1 MNKIKSFFQRSAQPS
16 SREAAKQRL
25 QLVLVHDRNQI
36 EPGML
41 ELIKDEIIAVI
52 SKHLDIDRAWRAGQF
67 HRGRARKPVWWRT
80 FRCRPNGRPA
90 SDTCTARCLEFWI
103 YD

>member
-1 MNKIKSFFQRSAQPS
+1 MNRLKSFFQRTPQPT
-16 SREAAKQRL
+16 SRQEAKQRL

-52 SKHLDIDRAWRAGQF
+52 SKHLDVDRAGVQVNFTDSDHESKLVADIPLSSKRT
-67 HRGRARKPVWWRT
+67 RK
-80 FRCRPNGRPA
+80 
-90 SDTCTARCLEFWI
+90 
-103 YD
+103 

>member
-16 SREAAKQRL
+16 SRDAAKQRL

-52 SKHLDIDRAWRAGQF
+52 SKHLDIDRNNVQVNFTEGDRESRLVADIPLSSKRPT
-67 HRGRARKPVWWRT
+67 RK
-80 FRCRPNGRPA
+80 
-90 SDTCTARCLEFWI
+90 
-103 YD
+103 

>member
-1 MNKIKSFFQRSAQPS
+1 MNKIKSFFKRSGQPS

-52 SKHLDIDRAWRAGQF
+52 SKHIDIDRAGVQVNFTEGERESKLVADIPLSSK
-67 HRGRARKPVWWRT
+67 RPARK
-80 FRCRPNGRPA
+80 
-90 SDTCTARCLEFWI
+90 
-103 YD
+103 

>member
-1 MNKIKSFFQRSAQPS
+1 VKYMNKIKSFFQRSAQPS

-52 SKHLDIDRAWRAGQF
+52 SQHLDIDRNNVQVKFTEGERESRLVADIPLSSKRAT
-67 HRGRARKPVWWRT
+67 RK
-80 FRCRPNGRPA
+80 
-90 SDTCTARCLEFWI
+90 
-103 YD
+103 

>member
-25 QLVLVHDRNQI
+25 QLVLVHDRYQI

-41 ELIKDEIIAVI
+41 ELIKDEIITVI
-52 SKHLDIDRAWRAGQF
+52 SQHLEIDRNNVQVNFTEGERESRLVADIPLSSKRPT
-67 HRGRARKPVWWRT
+67 RK
-80 FRCRPNGRPA
+80 
-90 SDTCTARCLEFWI
+90 
-103 YD
+103 

>member
-1 MNKIKSFFQRSAQPS
+1 MNKIRGFFQRSAQPT

-41 ELIKDEIIAVI
+41 EVIKDEISAVI
-52 SKHLDIDRAWRAGQF
+52 SKHIEIDRAGVQVNFTESERESKLVADIPLSSK
-67 HRGRARKPVWWRT
+67 RPARK
-80 FRCRPNGRPA
+80 
-90 SDTCTARCLEFWI
+90 
-103 YD
+103 

>member
-1 MNKIKSFFQRSAQPS
+1 MNKIKSFFQHSAQPT

-52 SKHLDIDRAWRAGQF
+52 SKHLDVDRNGVQVNFTEGERESKLVADIPLSSRRQV
-67 HRGRARKPVWWRT
+67 RK
-80 FRCRPNGRPA
+80 
-90 SDTCTARCLEFWI
+90 
-103 YD
+103 

>member
-1 MNKIKSFFQRSAQPS
+1 MNQIKSFFRRSPQPS

-52 SKHLDIDRAWRAGQF
+52 SKHLDVDRNGVQVNFTEGERESKLVADIPLSSKRQT
-67 HRGRARKPVWWRT
+67 RK
-80 FRCRPNGRPA
+80 
-90 SDTCTARCLEFWI
+90 
-103 YD
+103 

>member
-16 SREAAKQRL
+16 SRETAKQRL

-52 SKHLDIDRAWRAGQF
+52 SKHLDIDRNNVQVNFTEGERESRLVADIPLSSKRPT
-67 HRGRARKPVWWRT
+67 RK
-80 FRCRPNGRPA
+80 
-90 SDTCTARCLEFWI
+90 
-103 YD
+103 

>member
-1 MNKIKSFFQRSAQPS
+1 MNKLKHFFRRAPQPS

-36 EPGML
+36 EPGMV

-52 SKHLDIDRAWRAGQF
+52 SKHVDIDRANVQINFTESEHESKLVADIPLAPKRPT
-67 HRGRARKPVWWRT
+67 RKP
-80 FRCRPNGRPA
+80 F
-90 SDTCTARCLEFWI
+90 
-103 YD
+103 

>member
-1 MNKIKSFFQRSAQPS
+1 MNKLRSFFQRSAVPS

-41 ELIKDEIIAVI
+41 EMIKDEIIAVI
-52 SKHLDIDRAWRAGQF
+52 SQHLDIDRNGVQVNFTQGERESKLIADIPLSSRRQ
-67 HRGRARKPVWWRT
+67 GRK
-80 FRCRPNGRPA
+80 
-90 SDTCTARCLEFWI
+90 
-103 YD
+103 

>member
-1 MNKIKSFFQRSAQPS
+1 MNRLKGFFQRGGQPT

-52 SKHLDIDRAWRAGQF
+52 SKHIDIDSTGVQVNFTESERESKLVADIPLSSKRQT
-67 HRGRARKPVWWRT
+67 RK
-80 FRCRPNGRPA
+80 
-90 SDTCTARCLEFWI
+90 
-103 YD
+103 

>member
-1 MNKIKSFFQRSAQPS
+1 MNKLKEFFQRGGQPT

-52 SKHLDIDRAWRAGQF
+52 SKHIDIDRNGVQVHFTESERESKLVADIPLSP
-67 HRGRARKPVWWRT
+67 K
-80 FRCRPNGRPA
+80 RPTR
-90 SDTCTARCLEFWI
+90 R
-103 YD
+103 

>member
-1 MNKIKSFFQRSAQPS
+1 MNKIKSFFQRSPQPS

-41 ELIKDEIIAVI
+41 EIIKDEIIAVI
-52 SKHLDIDRAWRAGQF
+52 SKHVDIDPAHVQVNFSQSERENKLVADIPLLPKRQTRKQF
-67 HRGRARKPVWWRT
+67 
-80 FRCRPNGRPA
+80 
-90 SDTCTARCLEFWI
+90 
-103 YD
+103 

>member
-1 MNKIKSFFQRSAQPS
+1 MNKIKSFFQRTGQTS

-52 SKHLDIDRAWRAGQF
+52 SKHLDIDRAGVQVNFTQGERESKLVADIPLSSKRQT
-67 HRGRARKPVWWRT
+67 RK
-80 FRCRPNGRPA
+80 
-90 SDTCTARCLEFWI
+90 
-103 YD
+103 

>member
-1 MNKIKSFFQRSAQPS
+1 MNRIKRFFQRAPQPS

-41 ELIKDEIIAVI
+41 EIIKDEIIAVI
-52 SKHLDIDRAWRAGQF
+52 SKHVDIDRTSVQVNFTEGERESKLVADIPLSPKRPT
-67 HRGRARKPVWWRT
+67 RK
-80 FRCRPNGRPA
+80 
-90 SDTCTARCLEFWI
+90 
-103 YD
+103 